1 METGVSSGPEVLQ
14 LRVVLRS
21 ISPLIWRRL
30 LVRSDTSIARLHQ
43 ILQIAFGWQDMH
55 LHRFEIRGREYGV
68 HQDGGAF
75 FGTDAHETLIVQ
87 LKLRR
92 LERFA
97 YEYDFG
103 DGWIHDLRIETTL
116 LIDPKRVYP
125 VCIAGR
131 RAAPPED
138 CGGPL
143 AFMANRSGYAMI
155 GRGEARHELEDLLD
169 EVEDEEWDILR
180 YYHPDRFDQRAVNR
194 RRAAEPGR
202 HKVHENRD
210 HPKKWMVSSQPS
222 IAPSA
227 PCGSVKSKIRC
238 N

>member
-1 METGVSSGPEVLQ
+1 MGQEVLQ

-43 ILQIAFGWQDMH
+43 ILQVAFGWQDMH
-55 LHRFEIRGREYGV
+55 LHRFEIRGRPYGI

-75 FGTDAHETLIVQ
+75 FDTNAHEALIGQ
-87 LKLRR
+87 LMLRR
-92 LERFA
+92 LERFT

-103 DGWIHDLRIETTL
+103 DGWLHDLRIEVTS

-138 CGGPL
+138 CGGPH
-143 AFMANRSGYAMI
+143 AFMANRSRFALM
-155 GRGEARHELEDLLD
+155 GESLSRAHLDLDGLAD
-169 EVEDEEWDILR
+169 EVDDEDCDILSH
-180 YYHPDRFDQRAVNR
+180 YHPERFDRRAINR
-194 RRAAEPGR
+194 RLAALAPPSKERAADEGHRSDPY
-202 HKVHENRD
+202 
-210 HPKKWMVSSQPS
+210 
-222 IAPSA
+222 
-227 PCGSVKSKIRC
+227 
-238 N
+238 